1 MSEQS
6 KKTPEKRLI
15 ELSTIG
21 FGKIKKIV
29 TLIFLLIGYWQTIK
43 YFTEKP
49 NLNVYLEDSHP
60 INEKFATKITIV
72 NGSQSISKTDFVKPI
87 TINLSEQI
95 IKVQSSEKFVNS
107 KFQIFKNS
115 LIVTFDLLNKDELFS
130 FIIITNERPK
140 IKNIEGRIKS
150 VEEIFFNDYE
160 LKPKPLNR
168 FLNVWAILILASII
182 LFIDAL
188 LVIGKDIE
196 LQRLLSFSKY
206 YNLKKSNIEEYI
218 EKYGEYYSEWKV
230 NIKPNKEF
238 MQDIIRNLFISFPHQ
253 TKNDFEFIKDM
264 ACFKTNIYSFYR
276 VRTVFIV
283 IGPILFFIS
292 FCAIILN
299 YFYFEIN
306 GLSEIISLTDI
317 NKIATTILLI
327 LGIFVILFPS
337 RTMNLVVLGKL

>member
-1 MSEQS
+1 MSKQP
-6 KKTPEKRLI
+6 KTSPEKRLI
-15 ELSTIG
+15 EISNIG
-21 FGKIKKIV
+21 FGKIKKII
-29 TLIFLLIGYWQTIK
+29 TLVFLLIGYWQAIK

-49 NLNVYLEDSHP
+49 NLNVYLENSYP
-60 INEKFATKITIV
+60 INKKFVTKVTII
-72 NGSQSISKTDFVKPI
+72 NGSQSISKTDIIKPI
-87 TINLSEQI
+87 TINLSEEI

-107 KFQIFKNS
+107 KFHTFKNS
-115 LIVTFDLLNKDELFS
+115 LSVTFDLLNKDELFS
-130 FIIITNERPK
+130 FLIVTNKRPK

-150 VEEIFFNDYE
+150 IEEIFLNDYE

-168 FLNVWAILILASII
+168 FLNVWVILVLSSII

-196 LQRLLSFSKY
+196 LQKLLSFTKY
-206 YNLKKSNIEEYI
+206 YNLNKSNIEEYI

-230 NIKPNKEF
+230 NIKPDKEF
-238 MQDIIRNLFISFPHQ
+238 MQDIIRNLFISFPHK
-253 TKNDFEFIKDM
+253 TKNEFEFIKDM
-264 ACFKTNIYSFYR
+264 ACFKTNLYSFYR

-283 IGPILFFIS
+283 VGPILFCIS
-292 FCAIILN
+292 LCAIILN

-306 GLSEIISLTDI
+306 GLSEIISITVI